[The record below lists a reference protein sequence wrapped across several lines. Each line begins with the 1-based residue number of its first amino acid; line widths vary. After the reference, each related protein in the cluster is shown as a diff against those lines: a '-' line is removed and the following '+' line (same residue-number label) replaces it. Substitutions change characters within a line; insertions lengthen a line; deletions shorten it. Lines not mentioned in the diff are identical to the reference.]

1 MKWKRIASLMAVKSK
16 TILRGTAVV
25 TTKREKVV
33 EQVVQSARTGKEK
46 WSVAATDPIDLE
58 VQTTETCT

>member
-1 MKWKRIASLMAVKSK
+1 MAVKSRK
-16 TILRGTAVV
+16 ILRGTAVV
-25 TTKREKVV
+25 TTKREKIV
-33 EQVVQSARTGKEK
+33 EQIVQSAPTGKEK